1 MAPPGFSRAM
11 TIPFSKDL
19 TFEYGVAHRVAPKI
33 RRIVAK
39 NPSHFTLYGTGTY
52 IVGEGDV
59 AVIDPGPDDPAHIDA
74 IVAELAGETLTHI
87 LVTHTHRD
95 HSPGTRLLQA
105 ALGGKSYGFGPHGS
119 GQPESSGKIAPSA
132 EVEEG
137 GDHDF
142 TPDQRLHDGDIIEGA
157 GFTIEAVHTP
167 GHCSN
172 HMCFRLREERVL
184 FCGDHVMGWS
194 TTVVAPPDGDM
205 LAYMRSLRK
214 LLGAGDTLYVPT
226 HGPTIANPDPFVDAY
241 IAHRQD
247 RERQILD
254 CLGRGIGRVFAMV
267 EDMYAEVDPRLHPAA
282 AYSVLAHLIH
292 LVETGRA
299 ESDGPPTLETTYAPG
314 RREP

>member
-1 MAPPGFSRAM
+1 M

-19 TFEYGVAHRVAPKI
+19 AFEYGVAHRVAPKV
-33 RRIVAK
+33 RRIVAR
-39 NPSHFTLYGTGTY
+39 NPSPFTLYGTGTY
-52 IVGEGDV
+52 IIGEGDV

-74 IVAELAGETLTHI
+74 LVAELAGETLTHI

-95 HSPGTRLLQA
+95 HSPGTKLLQA
-105 ALGGKSYGFGPHGS
+105 ALGGESYGFGPHGS
-119 GQPESSGKIAPSA
+119 GRPDSGG

-142 TPDQRLHDGDIIEGA
+142 APNHRVRDGDVIDGP
-157 GFTIEAVHTP
+157 GWTVEAVHTP

-172 HMCFRLREERVL
+172 HMCFRLREERIL

-205 LAYMRSLRK
+205 QAYMRSLRK

-226 HGPTIANPDPFVDAY
+226 HGPTIANPEPFVEAY
-241 IAHRQD
+241 IAHRED

-254 CLGRGIGRVFAMV
+254 CLERGTGRVFAMV
-267 EDMYAEVDPRLHPAA
+267 EHMYAKLDPRLHPAA
-282 AYSVLAHLIH
+282 GYSVLAHLIH

-299 ESDGPPTLETTYAPG
+299 ESDGPPTLDAAYAPG
-314 RREP
+314 RR